1 MSMKAIDTLTA
12 QLTGVAPIFGISIGD
27 KTDKSTWRI
36 DFDNAATPAQRT
48 AAQAV
53 LAAFDW
59 NAAETAEATEAT
71 AQATL
76 TADSRADAIFTQL
89 RTATPAQISA
99 FVNNQFPAFTATQR
113 QVMKMLL
120 QVAALVLRR
129 GII

>member
-1 MSMKAIDTLTA
+1 MSMKAIDTLTT
-12 QLTGVAPIFGISIGD
+12 QLAAVAPVFGISIGD
-27 KTDKSTWRI
+27 RTDKSTWRV

-53 LAAFDW
+53 LAGFDW
-59 NAAETAEATEAT
+59 NAAETAEAAEAT

-76 TADSRADAIFTQL
+76 TADSRADAIFAQL
-89 RTATPAQISA
+89 KGATPAQISA
-99 FVNNQFPAFTATQR
+99 FVNTQFPAFTAPQR

-120 QVAALVLRR
+120 QIAALVLRR